1 MTISLKQQ
9 RIATEVSTS
18 STPSVVDAYI
28 QDVRESQLYAN
39 GKPVVL
45 NGQSLTLPALAYAA
59 RRPRTRIALS
69 ADPSVRSGVEASRA
83 VIQSKVDRNVSV
95 YGVTTG
101 FGGSA
106 DTRTDDAIAL
116 GAALLQHQHGGVILP
131 NWRDSCSEDS
141 SSEDADESD
150 EPLPLNDPVSGT
162 TMPESWVRGAVL
174 VRMNSLIRGHSGVR
188 WALIEKMGQLL
199 IHNITPVVPL
209 RGSISASG
217 DLSSLSYIAG
227 TLIGNPGI
235 RVWSSQPC
243 ITSTSSNGLANGSK
257 SAPKKRVTRSGRTIL
272 PSRKALE
279 HYGIEPLP
287 LASKEHLGILNGTAF
302 SASVAAQAAQGL
314 QSLAMLSIATT
325 ALATEALTGTA
336 HSFVPFISQARPHP
350 GQITAAATLHA
361 LLQGS
366 SFATGTE
373 QGAHAVEEEVKIADD
388 AGLLRQDR
396 YALRT
401 APQWLGPMLED
412 VAKVRETVRIEINS
426 TTDNPLIEAHGPAS
440 PTSDGGK
447 DEPVPGTVHHG
458 GNFQALHMT
467 TVMDHARLG
476 LALLGKISF
485 AQLTETVNATMN
497 RGLPPNLAGGEPSL
511 DYGFKG
517 IDINAASYLGELHSL
532 GGMNV
537 GVGSV
542 SAEMH
547 NQSVNS
553 LALVSARYTLQAYDV
568 LSLLLA
574 SHLVVMCQ
582 AVDLR
587 AIQREFSEHA
597 ARVIRSEVALTL
609 STAIASPVSEADI
622 NALSA
627 LLVYEIQDCL
637 DKNSTMDTPARMSK
651 AAGAGALPWVEFCA
665 SRPDLIVAAASFPAL
680 RSRLAAR
687 LARLS
692 GELKCAYMGIPV
704 DVLPRTTTTTSDLPA
719 SIASASR
726 GPAPASVYLAPATR
740 ALYEFVRVDL
750 GVRMH
755 GSANIRGDVFGMR
768 SGGLVGADVEGE
780 GVEAT
785 HGDSISR
792 VCEAIRDG
800 RMDVVVAGMFEGA
813 VAAASA

>member
-1 MTISLKQQ
+1 MTIALKQQ
-9 RIATEVSTS
+9 RVATE
-18 STPSVVDAYI
+18 TPTPSASSVVDAFLK
-28 QDVRESQLYAN
+28 DVRETQQYAT

-69 ADPSVRSGVEASRA
+69 ADPAVRSGVEASRA
-83 VIQSKVDRNVSV
+83 VIQSKVDRGISI

-101 FGGSA
+101 YGGSA
-106 DTRTDDAIAL
+106 DTRTDDPIAL

-131 NWRDSCSEDS
+131 HWRDACAEGGSDD
-141 SSEDADESD
+141 DADESE

-162 TMPESWVRGAVL
+162 TMPEAWVRGAIL

-199 IHNITPVVPL
+199 IHNVTPVVPL

-227 TLIGNPGI
+227 TLIGNPAI
-235 RVWSSQPC
+235 RVWSSQP
-243 ITSTSSNGLANGSK
+243 SSSSSSK
-257 SAPKKRVTRSGRTIL
+257 SAPRKRITRAGRTIL
-272 PSRKALE
+272 PSRNALE

-302 SASVAAQAAQGL
+302 SAAVAAQAAQGL

-325 ALATEALTGTA
+325 ALATEALVGTA
-336 HSFVPFISQARPHP
+336 RSFAPFISQTRPHP
-350 GQITAAATLHA
+350 GQVTAAATLHA

-366 SFATGTE
+366 LLATGTE
-373 QGAHAVEEEVKIADD
+373 QGQVAEVEIKITDD

-412 VAKVRETVRIEINS
+412 VVKIRETVRIEINS
-426 TTDNPLIEAHGPAS
+426 TTDNPLIEAHAPAS
-440 PTSDGGK
+440 PASPVSESSN
-447 DEPVPGTVHHG
+447 DEPVQGAVHNG

-467 TVMDHARLG
+467 TVMDHARLA

-517 IDINAASYLGELHSL
+517 IDIAAASYLGELHSL

-574 SHLVVMCQ
+574 SHLVLLCQ

-587 AIQREFSEHA
+587 VIQREFAEYA
-597 ARVIRSEVALTL
+597 DRVVRAEVALAL
-609 STAIASPVSEADI
+609 STALPAAPVSDADVD
-622 NALSA
+622 ALST
-627 LLVYEIQDCL
+627 LLLREMHDCL
-637 DKNSTMDTPARMSK
+637 EKSS
-651 AAGAGALPWVEFCA
+651 
-665 SRPDLIVAAASFPAL
+665 
-680 RSRLAAR
+680 
-687 LARLS
+687 
-692 GELKCAYMGIPV
+692 
-704 DVLPRTTTTTSDLPA
+704 
-719 SIASASR
+719 
-726 GPAPASVYLAPATR
+726 
-740 ALYEFVRVDL
+740 
-750 GVRMH
+750 
-755 GSANIRGDVFGMR
+755 
-768 SGGLVGADVEGE
+768 
-780 GVEAT
+780 
-785 HGDSISR
+785 
-792 VCEAIRDG
+792 
-800 RMDVVVAGMFEGA
+800 RMDKIGRAHV
-813 VAAASA
+813 